1 MTFIKKL
8 FNPSEELILPAIP
21 TKAITAMKVAF
32 DDLFKKG
39 LPDPGLKPTT
49 VTCFDT
55 SGSGK
60 TATVAEAARLC
71 GASWITISPYFS
83 PFLSGVL
90 QR

>member
-8 FNPSEELILPAIP
+8 FKRTEERILPAIP
-21 TKAITAMKVAF
+21 TKAITAMTVAF
-32 DDLFKKG
+32 DDLFKEG
-39 LPDPGLKPTT
+39 LTGQKPMA

-60 TATVAEAARLC
+60 TATVGEAARLC
-71 GASWITISPYFS
+71 GASWITISPYIS
-83 PFLSGVL
+83 PVLRSVL